1 MIRFI
6 LRIVA
11 EGSFSQPLSRFHC
24 ILQVN
29 NVVVI
34 YELFSQE
41 KPLTERLIAYR
52 EHISNFKNDMDTHE
66 EVLESLKQQQQQQQ
80 QTIQIPSEA
89 KQTIRSQIKNIEDKQ
104 RAIAILLLQYCQ
116 GLKILESTPD
126 SGSEKDD

>member
-1 MIRFI
+1 MYEW
-6 LRIVA
+6 LGIVA
-11 EGSFSQPLSRFHC
+11 DGSFSQPL
-24 ILQVN
+24 QVN
-29 NVVVI
+29 NVVDI

-66 EVLESLKQQQQQQQ
+66 EVLESLKQQQQQQ